1 LSGVGCSAQD
11 EKNGEE
17 KRKVEI
23 MGELERNAV
32 I

>member
-1 LSGVGCSAQD
+1 VWGVLLKD

-23 MGELERNAV
+23 MGELKRNAV

>member
-1 LSGVGCSAQD
+1 VWGVLLKD

>member
-1 LSGVGCSAQD
+1 VVWGVLLKD